1 MKAEL
6 QAYSDQTVRGMYMLC
21 PKCGNEIE
29 DGLMYCPKCGE
40 EIRIVPDFE
49 PEIEQNIEDTL
60 YSVAMEVDDKES
72 DESPLDEIVENEA
85 AKSIP
90 KPVLFAI
97 AGFFFVLVCCL
108 GIMIYNDNSAPHQVK
123 LGDKAYAAGNT
134 KNALNY
140 YKKAVS
146 LDPDNSD
153 YSMKL
158 ADCYLDMENPD
169 QAIEVYKSLV
179 LNDPDST
186 LAYAQIISI
195 YESSKRYDDIAEF
208 LAIYATDNIKE
219 SFLEYTAPDPIF
231 GTEGGD
237 YDEAVILT
245 ISDTGHGKVHYTD
258 DGTIPSKDSPEYNAP
273 IMLKKGE
280 HVIQALFV
288 NEYGAESNIV
298 KNTYNVLAEAPTEP
312 IVSLESGDYD
322 KPQLIK
328 VIVPDDCNVYYT
340 FDGTDPNSLSHIYG
354 EPISIPEGASTYKFV
369 AINSKGIASEI
380 VQCDYNLTIESMFSK
395 EDGLNILVNRL
406 VQIGYLVDTSGT
418 LANFPGKYIYLFGEV
433 RMVNGISMYCYNE
446 YYATATTS
454 RDMTSNIFGVDIMT
468 GNVYMVNK
476 GINGV
481 YSIRLMQ

>member
-1 MKAEL
+1 
-6 QAYSDQTVRGMYMLC
+6 MLC

-90 KPVLFAI
+90 KPVIFAI

-146 LDPDNSD
+146 LDPENSD

-179 LNDPDST
+179 LNDPDKGTHTFSRT
-186 LAYAQIISI
+186 LSEHNKAAQVL
-195 YESSKRYDDIAEF
+195 YTKR
-208 LAIYATDNIKE
+208 
-219 SFLEYTAPDPIF
+219 
-231 GTEGGD
+231 
-237 YDEAVILT
+237 
-245 ISDTGHGKVHYTD
+245 
-258 DGTIPSKDSPEYNAP
+258 
-273 IMLKKGE
+273 
-280 HVIQALFV
+280 
-288 NEYGAESNIV
+288 
-298 KNTYNVLAEAPTEP
+298 
-312 IVSLESGDYD
+312 
-322 KPQLIK
+322 
-328 VIVPDDCNVYYT
+328 
-340 FDGTDPNSLSHIYG
+340 
-354 EPISIPEGASTYKFV
+354 
-369 AINSKGIASEI
+369 
-380 VQCDYNLTIESMFSK
+380 
-395 EDGLNILVNRL
+395 
-406 VQIGYLVDTSGT
+406 
-418 LANFPGKYIYLFGEV
+418 
-433 RMVNGISMYCYNE
+433 
-446 YYATATTS
+446 
-454 RDMTSNIFGVDIMT
+454 
-468 GNVYMVNK
+468 
-476 GINGV
+476 
-481 YSIRLMQ
+481 